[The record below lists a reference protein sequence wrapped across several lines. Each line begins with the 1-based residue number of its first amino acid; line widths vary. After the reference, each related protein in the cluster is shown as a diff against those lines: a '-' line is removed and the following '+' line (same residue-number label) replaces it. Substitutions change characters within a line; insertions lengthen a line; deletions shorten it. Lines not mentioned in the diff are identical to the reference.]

1 MDENDPRSHAGRAGH
16 RSEGAMGSRKGR
28 TRAGIITA
36 DLRVMGTP
44 TRSRPL
50 ARSVAAHVVA
60 FLFDNGLTDEWG
72 RGRCDLHACHLD
84 HPSLA
89 QLLAPLN
96 VNVKGLRDGKAR
108 AKGPRRTRSPPLSA
122 VPAWYPSL
130 GSDIGV
136 QSFSLVP
143 LLDESGHCAVNFGRG
158 QWEHESNQC
167 GIVSLARGGHV
178 VMAPCASR
186 AEEGRQ
192 P

>member
-1 MDENDPRSHAGRAGH
+1 MNGEEGDAICMHVTSITPR
-16 RSEGAMGSRKGR
+16 
-28 TRAGIITA
+28 
-36 DLRVMGTP
+36 
-44 TRSRPL
+44 
-50 ARSVAAHVVA
+50 
-60 FLFDNGLTDEWG
+60 
-72 RGRCDLHACHLD
+72 
-84 HPSLA
+84 SLA

-108 AKGPRRTRSPPLSA
+108 ARKGPPEGRPLSLISI
-122 VPAWYPSL
+122 PW
-130 GSDIGV
+130 IRV